1 MVSFIKPLGNVN
13 GDTSC
18 RAQLTETLV
27 LVLKILRCNLY
38 ISPQFVKEIIKVLI
52 KYLNLQ
58 IKVLEPVLLLVN

>member
-27 LVLKILRCNLY
+27 LVLKILRANLY
-38 ISPQFVKEIIKVLI
+38 ISPHFVKEKKSLKFLLNI
-52 KYLNLQ
+52 YNLQ
-58 IKVLEPVLLLVN
+58 SLRTSPTPC